1 VFWECHFQNT
11 LKALM
16 KTLYNFLKMKLN
28 KAQVSIVIGSV
39 IVIVLL
45 LFANTKI
52 PRKEVE
58 AGLSD
63 HAGSSNNTTNNLF
76 EEAKNGLSQSEKQT
90 LSELESALTVSSSKP
105 EAFENIIRIWDS
117 LQKPLLAAH
126 YKEQQAIAFSNEK
139 NWEDAGNRYY
149 SATRAVKEGDRSILY
164 DKAIECFEK
173 TIQLNAS
180 NTAAKI
186 DLASCYVE
194 RGTNP
199 MQGISMLREIE
210 KTDSNNVKL
219 QLSFA
224 FFSLKSG
231 QWDKAIKRFEKVLK
245 LQPDYSEVYWYLAD
259 AYTQKGDKAKT
270 IESLEKYVVSTKDRT
285 LKKEVQG
292 YIDKLKTN

>member
-1 VFWECHFQNT
+1 
-11 LKALM
+11 
-16 KTLYNFLKMKLN
+16 MKLN
-28 KAQVSIVIGSV
+28 KAQVSVIIGSV

-45 LFANTKI
+45 LFANTKL
-52 PRKEVE
+52 PKKEVE
-58 AGLSD
+58 TGLSD
-63 HAGSSNNTTNNLF
+63 HAGSAKSATNNLF
-76 EEAKNGLSQSEKQT
+76 EETKNGLSQGEKQT
-90 LSELESALTVSSSKP
+90 FNKLESALTVSSDKA
-105 EAFENIIRIWDS
+105 EALENSVRVWDS
-117 LQKPLLAAH
+117 LQQPVLAAH

-139 NWEDAGNRYY
+139 TWEGAGNRYY
-149 SATRAVKEGDRSILY
+149 SAAHAGKEESRSTLY

-173 TIQLNAS
+173 TVQLNPG
-180 NTAAKI
+180 NTNAKI

-194 RGTNP
+194 RGSNP

-259 AYTQKGDKAKT
+259 AYTQKGEKVKT
-270 IESLEKYVVSTKDRT
+270 IESLEKYVASTKDKA

>member
-1 VFWECHFQNT
+1 
-11 LKALM
+11 
-16 KTLYNFLKMKLN
+16 MKLN
-28 KAQVSIVIGSV
+28 KAQVSVIIGSV

-52 PRKEVE
+52 PKKEVE
-58 AGLSD
+58 VGLSD
-63 HAGSSNNTTNNLF
+63 HAGSAKSTTDNLF
-76 EEAKNGLSQSEKQT
+76 EETKNSLSQSEKQT
-90 LSELESALTVSSSKP
+90 FNKLESALTVSSNKG
-105 EAFENIIRIWDS
+105 EAFENIVHTWDS
-117 LQKPLLAAH
+117 LQNPILAAH
-126 YKEQQAIAFSNEK
+126 YKEQQAKAFSTEK

-149 SATRAVKEGDRSILY
+149 SATRAVKDGERSVLY

-173 TIQLNAS
+173 TIQINS
-180 NTAAKI
+180 GNTNVKI

-194 RGTNP
+194 KGSNP

-259 AYTQKGDKAKT
+259 AYTQKGDKPKT
-270 IESLEKYVVSTKDRT
+270 IESLEKYVASTKDKA